1 MGKYA
6 WQITLNKYDNS
17 GVDHLYIRAD
27 SCDIYDGAVKF
38 YNYTAKTEDN
48 PYPELYLVAYLP
60 TERVFEIELLDD
72 ETGEPIGFLP
82 AEPT

>member
-38 YNYTAKTEDN
+38 YNYPAKTEDN
-48 PYPELYLVAYLP
+48 P
-60 TERVFEIELLDD
+60 
-72 ETGEPIGFLP
+72 
-82 AEPT
+82 